1 MDAPRFDALA
11 RAVSTAPSRRSLLK
25 AMSVVAAGAAVL
37 RPVATNADTGS
48 GGSQTVDTS
57 GTGGS
62 SDSGGTTT
70 TGEGGNAVCLPIAR
84 TGGESGF
91 APPFVAEIIEGSC
104 DTASGAS
111 VFELLDIEADEGMT
125 AVPPAALMGRS
136 VTTVESS
143 LADLV
148 DERHSIVVRA
158 SVDDPSI
165 VACGE
170 IGGNQQG
177 DELAA
182 GIRERNNSG
191 FSGVSLLRGTNG
203 STLVYIF
210 LAQGLSTVTT
220 AAAAIGSVVVTTA
233 DVNLRT
239 QPAVDSEVVTVI
251 PTGTEL
257 SVTGASVGEW
267 VPVEVAGTG
276 ETGYV
281 SGQFV
286 EVVS

>member
-11 RAVSTAPSRRSLLK
+11 RAISSAPSRRSLLK
-25 AMSVVAAGAAVL
+25 AMSVMAAGAAVM
-37 RPVATNADTGS
+37 RPAAANADTAV

-57 GTGGS
+57 GTGGTTES
-62 SDSGGTTT
+62 TGGTAT
-70 TGEGGNAVCLPIAR
+70 GGNAVCLPISM
-84 TGGESGF
+84 TGTEAGF
-91 APPFVAEIIEGSC
+91 APPFFAEIIEGSC
-104 DTASGAS
+104 DTASGSS
-111 VFELLDIEADEGMT
+111 VYELLDVEADEGMT

-143 LADLV
+143 LQDLI
-148 DERHSIVVRA
+148 DTRHSIVVRA
-158 SVDDPSI
+158 SIDDPSI

-170 IGGNQQG
+170 IGGNLQG

-182 GIRERNNSG
+182 GVRERNNSG

-203 STLVYIF
+203 STLVYVF
-210 LAQGLSTVTT
+210 LGQGLSTVTT

-233 DVNLRT
+233 DVNLRA
-239 QPAVDSEVVTVI
+239 QPAVDSEVIAVI
-251 PTGTEL
+251 PTGSEL
-257 SVTGASVGEW
+257 SVTGPSVGEW
-267 VPVEVAGTG
+267 VPVQVPDSGAE
-276 ETGYV
+276 GYV

>member
-11 RAVSTAPSRRSLLK
+11 RAISSAPSRRSLIK
-25 AMSVVAAGAAVL
+25 RMSLIAAGAAL
-37 RPVATNADTGS
+37 IRPAVVNADTAV

-57 GTGGS
+57 GTGGT
-62 SDSGGTTT
+62 SDAGV
-70 TGEGGNAVCLPIAR
+70 GGNAVCLPIAQ
-84 TGGESGF
+84 TGAEAGF
-91 APPFVAEIIEGSC
+91 EPPFFAEIIDGSC
-104 DTASGAS
+104 DTADGDS
-111 VFELLDIEADEGMT
+111 VFELLDIEADAAVMT

-148 DERHSIVVRA
+148 DKRHSVVVRV
-158 SVDDPSI
+158 SIDDPTI

-191 FSGVSLLRGTNG
+191 YSGVSILRGTNG
-203 STLVYIF
+203 STLVYLY

-220 AAAAIGSVVVTTA
+220 AAAAIGTVVVTIA
-233 DVNLRT
+233 DVNLRA
-239 QPAVDSEVVTVI
+239 QPAADSEIINVV
-251 PTGTEL
+251 PTGSEL

-267 VPVEVAGTG
+267 VPVQVPATG
-276 ETGYV
+276 EEGYV

-286 EVVS
+286 EVVN

>member
-11 RAVSTAPSRRSLLK
+11 RAFSSAPSRRSLLK
-25 AMSVVAAGAAVL
+25 AMSVMAAGAAVL
-37 RPVATNADTGS
+37 RPAVVNADTAV
-48 GGSQTVDTS
+48 GGSQTVDTT
-57 GTGGS
+57 GTGGTTES
-62 SDSGGTTT
+62 TGGTD
-70 TGEGGNAVCLPIAR
+70 TGGTAVCLPITRNGTDA
-84 TGGESGF
+84 GF
-91 APPFVAEIIEGSC
+91 APPFFAEIIEGSC
-104 DTASGAS
+104 DTADGSS
-111 VFELLDIEADEGMT
+111 VFELLDIEANEGMT

-143 LADLV
+143 LQDLI
-148 DERHSIVVRA
+148 DTRHSIVVRA
-158 SVDDPSI
+158 SIDDPSL

-170 IGGNQQG
+170 IGGNLQG

-182 GIRERNNSG
+182 GVRERNNSG

-203 STLVYIF
+203 STLVYVF
-210 LAQGLSTVTT
+210 LGQGLSTVTT

-233 DVNLRT
+233 DVNLRE
-239 QPAVDSEVVTVI
+239 QPAVDSAIITVI
-251 PTGTEL
+251 PTGSEL

-267 VPVEVAGTG
+267 VPVEVPGTG
-276 ETGYV
+276 EAGYV